1 MGVSTF
7 YIFGGVNVLSII
19 VVWALYPETNQRTL
33 EEMNLVFAS
42 DSIWNWEA
50 EKNYK
55 ILVEENPDLVQAARR
70 GSAVVD
76 PETGLP
82 KPERMGSTD
91 EKDGTRKASLM
102 PGEGRRPSLVSNG
115 GEQRKASL
123 VARK

>member
-1 MGVSTF
+1 MLLLPTIF
-7 YIFGGVNVLSII
+7 AKLQENTLHIFGAVNILSIV

-55 ILVEENPDLVQAARR
+55 LLVEQNPELVQAARR
-70 GSAVVD
+70 NSSVVD

-82 KPERMGSTD
+82 KADR
-91 EKDGTRKASLM
+91 EK
-102 PGEGRRPSLVSNG
+102 EGRRPSLVANG
-115 GEQRKASL
+115 SATRKASL
-123 VARK
+123 VLNGK